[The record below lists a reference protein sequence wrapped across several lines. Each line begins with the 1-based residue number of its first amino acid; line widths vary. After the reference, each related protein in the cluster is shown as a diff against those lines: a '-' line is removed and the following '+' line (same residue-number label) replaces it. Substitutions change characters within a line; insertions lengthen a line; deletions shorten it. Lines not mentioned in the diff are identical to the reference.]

1 METKSLN
8 VDNFCCESVWLYPNG
23 GTSESP
29 KEIEANKR
37 YVLDNPFP
45 GHKVKCYAEIL
56 LNGEWSVSGWLDI
69 YNGLRASSGVSVVQL
84 STSDKIV
91 IQTATDSLVEQSS
104 YMGNGFGISQP
115 PAQVKKLSCRLYVEK
130 GGRLPQAGSAN

>member
-56 LNGEWSVSGWLDI
+56 LNGEWSVSGWADA
-69 YNGLRASSGVSVVQL
+69 YTTRRTSTGVSVAQI

-91 IQTATDSLVEQSS
+91 IQTGIDSLLDQSS
-104 YMGNGFGISQP
+104 FLGNGFGIPQP
-115 PAQVKKLSCRLYVEK
+115 STLLKKLPCRLYVEK